1 MPAQTFTFTISD
13 PKDVDTRLDHFLI
26 TKFPHL
32 SRNQIQKAIK
42 NGTIQ
47 VNNAPVPPHHFL
59 RANETITGSQ
69 PQAAITAVPTPN
81 PKITL
86 VVKEATPD
94 YLIVDKPAGLI
105 THQSTTH
112 PENDTLVNALLAR
125 YPELA
130 HIGDD
135 PLRPGIVHRLD
146 KEVSG
151 LMIIARTQ
159 AMFEHLK
166 KQFQEHTI
174 YKEYTG
180 VVHGT
185 LSHKV
190 GEINLPIARSLT
202 RQGRMAART
211 DGTGRAAAT
220 SYEVISENP
229 NTSVLKIVIHT
240 GRTHQIRVHL
250 SSLGYPLVGDE
261 LYQTKHITV
270 KKLGRVLLHA
280 TKLRFTDLAGVERE
294 YVSQPPFTEFMG
306 KTANT

>member
-1 MPAQTFTFTISD
+1 MPDQTFTFTISD

-26 TKFPHL
+26 AKFPHL
-32 SRNQIQKAIK
+32 SRNQIQKAVK

-47 VNNAPVPPHHFL
+47 VNHKKVPPHHFL
-59 RANETITGSQ
+59 RHNEIITGTQ
-69 PQAAITAVPTPN
+69 PQAAATAVATPN
-81 PKITL
+81 SKIRL
-86 VVKEATPD
+86 DIKEETPD

-125 YPELA
+125 YPELIR
-130 HIGDD
+130 IGDD
-135 PLRPGIVHRLD
+135 ALRPGIVHRLD
-146 KEVSG
+146 REVSG

-159 AMFEHLK
+159 PMFEHLK
-166 KQFQEHTI
+166 KQFQDHTI

-185 LSHKV
+185 LSRKV

-202 RQGRMAART
+202 RPGHMAART

-229 NTSVLKIVIHT
+229 TTSVLKIVIHT

-250 SSLGYPLVGDE
+250 SSMGYPLVGDE
-261 LYQTKHITV
+261 LYQTKHIKV

-280 TKLRFTDLAGVERE
+280 TKLRFTDLAGGQRE
-294 YVSQPPFTEFMG
+294 YVSQSPFAEFMG
-306 KTANT
+306 KTA